1 MFGSIR
7 KSKITVFFRWK
18 KRSRR
23 DRRLEEENAGDEK
36 SEQNLREMEKGG
48 KSQTETEDQRPASGK
63 LKDHIVEVREVRGG
77 TCTRLAGSA
86 AQLL

>member
-1 MFGSIR
+1 VFGSIR

-36 SEQNLREMEKGG
+36 SEQNLREIGE
-48 KSQTETEDQRPASGK
+48 KSQTETEAEDQRTASGK
-63 LKDHIVEVREVRGG
+63 IKDHIVEVREVRGG

-86 AQLL
+86 DQLL